1 MGGRLRSAGLALLA
15 ACATACAGGAPAGAP
30 APGGAEGGLLYV
42 ASQEAASVTVLD
54 MATGDPVETVD
65 LTRLGYSA
73 TAKAH
78 DVAVE
83 PDGSFWYVSL
93 IAEGKVVKFD
103 RTNRVVGEAA
113 FETPGMLALDPD
125 GDLLYVGRSMA
136 AVSPPQRVGVI
147 RRSTMDID
155 EIDVFF
161 PRPHAITLDP
171 VGGRVFVSSMSD
183 NRVAWA
189 AVGEEEVELAD
200 LPGPHHMVV
209 QLAVSPDGRWMVG
222 TGQMSGELLVWDLGG
237 HEPVVVERVA
247 IGGQPWHPSFTP
259 DGAEVWVPTQENN
272 GVAVVR
278 TSDWT
283 VVDRIQHVAFA
294 EPHGSV
300 VSPDGRRVFVSG
312 QNVRTGFGGGDDGT
326 VVVIDRAT
334 REVVHVVQIG
344 AYGAGMARAAGVR

>member
-1 MGGRLRSAGLALLA
+1 MRRVAVAALVAALSACG
-15 ACATACAGGAPAGAP
+15 GGAPAGVPSP
-30 APGGAEGGLLYV
+30 AVGPLLYV
-42 ASQEAASVTVLD
+42 ASQEAASVTILD
-54 MATGDPVETVD
+54 MTTGDPVETVD

-93 IAEGKVVKFD
+93 IAEGKVVKLD
-103 RTNRVVGEAA
+103 RDNRVVAEAE

-147 RRSTMDID
+147 RRSTMAID

-171 VGGRVFVSSMSD
+171 VGDRMYVSSMSD

-189 AVGEEEVELAD
+189 DVGEEDVELAD
-200 LPGPHHMVV
+200 LPGPHHMMV

-222 TGQMSGELLVWDLGG
+222 TGQMSGELVVWDLSGA
-237 HEPVVVERVA
+237 EPRVAERIA

-259 DGAEVWVPTQENN
+259 DGAEVWIPTQENN
-272 GVAVVR
+272 GVTVVR

-344 AYGAGMARAAGVR
+344 AYGAGMARAAGTR